1 MTAPGVRHICYV
13 SGTRADFGLMRSTL
27 GAIHAAP
34 DLRLS
39 VIVTGMHLSPLY
51 GATVSEIEEAGL
63 EVAARVP
70 VPLEE
75 TTGGTM
81 ARNIG
86 RMILAFTDAL
96 ERLRPD
102 VVLLLGDRGEM
113 IAGALAAIHLNIA

>member
-1 MTAPGVRHICYV
+1 MTRPGQVRHVCYI

-27 GAIHAAP
+27 RAIDAAA

-39 VIVTGMHLSPLY
+39 MIVTGMHLSPAY
-51 GATVSEIEEAGL
+51 GATVTEIEEAGFD
-63 EVAARVP
+63 VAARLP

-75 TTGGTM
+75 TTGGAM

-86 RMILAFTDAL
+86 TMIGAFTDAL

-102 VVLLLGDRGEM
+102 LLLLLGDRGEM
-113 IAGALAAIHLNIA
+113 LAGALAAIHL